1 MRIAIAWVS
10 HYGYAGIFSLL
21 ALGIFGLPVPDETL
35 MAFVGYLVF
44 RGRLHAVPAFLSAF
58 CGTICGITLSYAM
71 GRGFGMYVIPRWRNF
86 LHVNVERQELVR
98 SWFRRAGKWL
108 LVFGY
113 YVPGLRHV
121 TAYVAGTSGL
131 TFPVFSAFA
140 YAGAFLWCMT
150 FIGFGYFFGERW
162 ARGAFQVRWS
172 VDALFGA
179 ALLGILVYFWMRR
192 SKAHSEV

>member
-1 MRIAIAWVS
+1 MRTAAELVS

-44 RGRLHAVPAFLSAF
+44 RGRLHALPAFLSAF
-58 CGTICGITLSYAM
+58 CGTMCGITLSYAM
-71 GRGFGMYVIPRWRNF
+71 GRGFGMYVIPRWRTS
-86 LHVNVERQELVR
+86 LHLSVERQELVQ
-98 SWFRRAGKWL
+98 SWFSRVGRWV

-113 YVPGLRHV
+113 YVPGVRHV

-131 TFPVFSAFA
+131 RFPAFSAFA
-140 YAGAFLWCMT
+140 YSGAFIWCLT

-162 ARGAFQVRWS
+162 ARGALGVRWS
-172 VDALFGA
+172 VDLLLGA
-179 ALLGILVYFWMRR
+179 VLVGILVYFWVHREKIR
-192 SKAHSEV
+192 SAG